1 MKVNRWLTRV
11 GIVFL
16 LFGTM
21 LIIGCSVSD
30 EEALELGY
38 ETYMDLIQQ
47 EPNETNIEEEGV
59 ALYLPDHL
67 VVSESTPFNM
77 LIEEQQGD
85 QRYLLFHYP
94 TEPKTSSFNL
104 ERDRELEEDAIIFE
118 VVETDEYLSFLVVK
132 DYVNSKD
139 EVEEDVQEIE
149 SDEESQQED
158 QLFVLVSI
166 GGVKVSALSTY
177 EELVEDIEL
186 MTKMIH
192 SYQLIDVEESS

>member
-47 EPNETNIEEEGV
+47 EPNETNMEEEGV
-59 ALYLPDHL
+59 SLYLPNHL
-67 VVSESTPFNM
+67 AVSESSPFNM
-77 LIEEQQGD
+77 LIEDQQGD
-85 QRYLLFHYP
+85 QVYLLFHDP
-94 TEPKTSSFNL
+94 AEPKTSSFHL
-104 ERDRELEEDAIIFE
+104 ERERELEEDAIIFE
-118 VVETDEYLSFLVVK
+118 VVETDDYLSFLVIK
-132 DYVNSKD
+132 DNADVVD
-139 EVEEDVQEIE
+139 EVDGNVQEIE
-149 SDEESQQED
+149 SDEESQQAEE
-158 QLFVLVSI
+158 LFVLVSI